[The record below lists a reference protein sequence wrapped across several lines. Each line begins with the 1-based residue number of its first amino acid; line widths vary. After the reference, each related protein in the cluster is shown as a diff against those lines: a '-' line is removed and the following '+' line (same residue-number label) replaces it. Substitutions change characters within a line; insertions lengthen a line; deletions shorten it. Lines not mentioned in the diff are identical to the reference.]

1 MDAASALER
10 CKTGKVSFGA
20 TLGLLL
26 GLCSAWGFAE
36 EQAAPKQSGGI
47 QTGDSLFKAF
57 ETLRQ
62 QELERLKRENPQAY
76 EQRKAA
82 LEREQKM
89 QAVVTAFYQG
99 TLSGDEAERRLT
111 PLVKK
116 QLEEEGALSSLSA
129 RIERLED
136 KLAFLKKAQKN
147 PNLLVKQR
155 IEQMLGKTTATT
167 VLPADFGLTD

>member
-1 MDAASALER
+1 MGKSKLSDINIWSAIL
-10 CKTGKVSFGA
+10 A
-20 TLGLLL
+20 TVLVAGLPVLV
-26 GLCSAWGFAE
+26 WGE
-36 EQAAPKQSGGI
+36 EHQGSKQSAGESPL
-47 QTGDSLFKAF
+47 TAF
-57 ETLRQ
+57 ETLQ
-62 QELERLKRENPQAY
+62 QQALERLKRENPQAY

-155 IEQMLGKTTATT
+155 IEQMLGKATATT